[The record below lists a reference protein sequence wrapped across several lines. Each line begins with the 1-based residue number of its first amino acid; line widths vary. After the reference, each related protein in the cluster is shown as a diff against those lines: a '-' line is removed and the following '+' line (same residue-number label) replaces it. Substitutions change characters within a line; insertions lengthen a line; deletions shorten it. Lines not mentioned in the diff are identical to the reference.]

1 MIRLYAEGK
10 KYQAL
15 CQELK
20 DAQSQLDK
28 CNRLLKKGKTA
39 FRSTSVSNANK
50 EVLDIISEMKELKTQ
65 ICNSDEF
72 KKLDDRGKEIYTLY
86 FFNNETHTKIETTC
100 NLSRGNLCRTIRHLC
115 FNYIR
120 DLYEVDDFQI

>member
-72 KKLDDRGKEIYTLY
+72 KKLMIAARKYIHYTSL
-86 FFNNETHTKIETTC
+86 TMKLIQKSKP
-100 NLSRGNLCRTIRHLC
+100 LAI
-115 FNYIR
+115 
-120 DLYEVDDFQI
+120 